1 MQNAMPELRLAPGRE
16 ASLAR
21 RHPWIFS
28 GAVASAPA
36 GAAPGDLVRVV
47 SSSGEALAQA
57 FWSPASQIRARVL
70 SFDPAEPGV
79 ASEPWIASKIA
90 AAWTRRAGFWNR
102 ASHDAARVVH
112 GEGDGL
118 PGLVVDRYAGAL
130 CVQLLSAGFDR
141 RRSEIA
147 AALLDLFPDVS
158 VVWERSEGKARARE
172 GLEDR
177 CGLLASRPGAAAVDP
192 SAVGIVLDGV
202 KTAVD
207 LASGQK
213 TGSYLDQAANR
224 ARVGALAGGLDVL
237 DAFCYDGGFTLAC
250 LRGGAA
256 RVTALDASE
265 PALAA
270 LRANLARN
278 GLSDAPVECVRGDA
292 FETLRRFRDARRSFD
307 LVVLDPPKLADS
319 KSRVRK
325 ACRAYKD
332 LNRLAFKLLRP
343 GGLLATFSCSG
354 AVDPALFS
362 TVVAEA
368 AVEAGRNA
376 RELAR
381 FGQGPDHPVA
391 LSCPEGLYLKG
402 LLCSVD

>member
-47 SSSGEALAQA
+47 SSSGEELAQA

-70 SFDPAEPGV
+70 SFDPAEPDV

-177 CGLLASRPGAAAVDP
+177 CGLLASRPGTAAVDP
-192 SAVGIVLDGV
+192 SAARALTDAFAALCGLAGFLLVAGTDHTIDSNTVAGRGFTAIMVSWLAKFNPFSMILTSFLIVYLQRGAGQVATDMGLNKSFSDIITGIIIFFIIGCEFFINYQI
-202 KTAVD
+202 KR
-207 LASGQK
+207 
-213 TGSYLDQAANR
+213 TGS
-224 ARVGALAGGLDVL
+224 
-237 DAFCYDGGFTLAC
+237 
-250 LRGGAA
+250 
-256 RVTALDASE
+256 
-265 PALAA
+265 
-270 LRANLARN
+270 N
-278 GLSDAPVECVRGDA
+278 G
-292 FETLRRFRDARRSFD
+292 
-307 LVVLDPPKLADS
+307 
-319 KSRVRK
+319 
-325 ACRAYKD
+325 
-332 LNRLAFKLLRP
+332 
-343 GGLLATFSCSG
+343 
-354 AVDPALFS
+354 
-362 TVVAEA
+362 
-368 AVEAGRNA
+368 
-376 RELAR
+376 
-381 FGQGPDHPVA
+381 
-391 LSCPEGLYLKG
+391 EGK
-402 LLCSVD
+402 

>member
-1 MQNAMPELRLAPGRE
+1 MQDERKVLKLKPGRE

-28 GAVASAPA
+28 GAVDDEPA
-36 GAAPGDLVRVV
+36 GAAAGDLVAVV
-47 SSSGEALAQA
+47 SGSGEPLAQA
-57 FWSPASQIRARVL
+57 FWSPSSQIRARVL
-70 SFDPAEPGV
+70 SFDPAEKGV
-79 ASEPWIASKIA
+79 ALAPWLAAKIG
-90 AAWTRRAGFWNR
+90 AAWTRRACVWNR
-102 ASHDAARVVH
+102 VSHNGVRIVH

-118 PGLVVDRYAGAL
+118 PGLVVDRYAGAI

-147 AALLDLFPDVS
+147 ATLLDLFPDVS

-172 GLEDR
+172 GLADR
-177 CGLLASRPGAAAVDP
+177 CGLLAERPGAAAVDP
-192 SAVGIVLDGV
+192 AAVEIVLDGV
-202 KTAVD
+202 RTAVD
-207 LASGQK
+207 LAGGQK

-224 ARVGALAGGLDVL
+224 AAAGAMARGRDVL
-237 DAFCYDGGFTLAC
+237 DAFCYDGGFALAC
-250 LRGGAA
+250 LLGGAA
-256 RVTALDASE
+256 SVTALDASE
-265 PALAA
+265 PALRA

-307 LVVLDPPKLADS
+307 MVVLDPPKLADS
-319 KSRVRK
+319 RDRVPK

-354 AVDPALFS
+354 AVDPALFA

-368 AVEAGRNA
+368 AVEAGRDA
-376 RELAR
+376 RTIQR
-381 FGQGPDHPVA
+381 FWQGPDHPVA

-402 LLCSVD
+402 LLCAVD